1 MPRFAVLLLAAG
13 LRAGTISSTSLTVVV
28 NEVSGAIDGV
38 TYQGTPMLGGATGYG
53 FQTGSDTAT
62 FASPPAGVTVTA
74 GGGVIQA
81 TGSFGPVAW
90 VRTYT
95 LVGDVLHIV
104 MTLTNL
110 SGQPTDLRY
119 FGTYNPGGP
128 DPTENEAV
136 GAAVRATLANGVTLI
151 VGSRDPAAVVDLGS
165 NGFGALLDQGI
176 EANWLFLGSDG
187 GGATGDFGLA
197 IGFATVLAGGAS
209 ITFEYQHAYG
219 ASPAAAWA
227 AYDEAIVP
235 EPASALLA
243 AAGLAAL
250 LLRTRQRSRVGSG

>member
-1 MPRFAVLLLAAG
+1 MPRFAVFLFAAG
-13 LRAGTISSTSLTVVV
+13 LHAGTISSTNLTVVV
-28 NEVSGAIDGV
+28 NEVSGAIESV
-38 TYQGTPMLGGATGYG
+38 TYQGTPVLGVATGYG
-53 FQTGSDTAT
+53 FQRGSDPAT

-74 GGGVIQA
+74 GGGAIQA
-81 TGSFGPVAW
+81 SGSFGPFAW
-90 VRTYT
+90 VRTHT

-110 SGQPTDLRY
+110 SGEPAEIRY
-119 FGTYNPGGP
+119 FGTYNPGGS
-128 DPTENEAV
+128 DPTENDAV

-219 ASPAAAWA
+219 SSPAGAWA
-227 AYDEAIVP
+227 AYDEAVVP
-235 EPASALLA
+235 EPATALLA

-250 LLRTRQRSRVGSG
+250 LVRNRQRSRCGSG

>member
-1 MPRFAVLLLAAG
+1 MPRIAVFLFAAG
-13 LRAGTISSTSLTVVV
+13 LHAGMISSTNLTVVV
-28 NEVSGAIDGV
+28 NDVSGAIESV
-38 TYQGTPMLGGATGYG
+38 TYQGTPVLGGATGYG
-53 FQTGSDTAT
+53 FQRGSDTAT
-62 FASPPAGVTVTA
+62 FVSPPTGVTVTA
-74 GGGVIQA
+74 GGGAIQA
-81 TGSFGPVAW
+81 SGAYGPISW

-110 SGQPTDLRY
+110 SGLPAGIRY
-119 FGTYNPGGP
+119 FGTYNPAGS
-128 DPTENEAV
+128 DPTENDAV
-136 GAAVRATLANGVTLI
+136 GPAVRATLGNGVTLI

-165 NGFGALLDQGI
+165 NGFGALLDHGSKV
-176 EANWLFLGSDG
+176 NWLFLGSDG

-219 ASPAAAWA
+219 STPSAAWA

-250 LLRTRQRSRVGSG
+250 LVRNRQRSRGASG

>member
-13 LRAGTISSTSLTVVV
+13 LYAGTISSTNLTVVI
-28 NEVSGAIDGV
+28 NDASGAIESV
-38 TYQGTPMLGGATGYG
+38 TYQGTSVLGAATGYG
-53 FQTGSDTAT
+53 FQRGSDPAT
-62 FASPPAGVTVTA
+62 FVSPPAGVTVTA
-74 GGGVIQA
+74 GGGAIQA
-81 TGSFGPVAW
+81 GGSFGTVAW

-110 SGQPTDLRY
+110 SGEPVDIRY
-119 FGTYNPGGP
+119 FGTYNPGGS
-128 DPTENEAV
+128 DPTENDAV
-136 GAAVRATLANGVTLI
+136 GLAVRATLGNAVTLI

-219 ASPAAAWA
+219 SSPAAAWA
-227 AYDEAIVP
+227 AYDEAVVP
-235 EPASALLA
+235 EPAPALLA

-250 LLRTRQRSRVGSG
+250 VLRNRQRSRGASR

>member
-1 MPRFAVLLLAAG
+1 MPRFAVFVLAAG
-13 LRAGTISSTSLTVVV
+13 LHAGTISSTNLTVVV
-28 NEVSGAIDGV
+28 NEVSGAIESV
-38 TYQGTPMLGGATGYG
+38 TYQGTPVLGGATGYG
-53 FQTGSDTAT
+53 FQRGSDPAT

-74 GGGVIQA
+74 GGGAIQA
-81 TGSFGPVAW
+81 SGSFGTVGW

-104 MTLTNL
+104 MSLTNL
-110 SGQPTDLRY
+110 SGEPADVRY
-119 FGTYNPGGP
+119 FGTYNPGGSE
-128 DPTENEAV
+128 PTENEAAG
-136 GAAVRATLANGVTLI
+136 GAVAATLGNGVTLV
-151 VGSRDPAAVVDLGS
+151 VGSRDPAAVADLGS

-176 EANWLFLGSDG
+176 ETNWLFLGSDG

-209 ITFEYQHAYG
+209 ITFEYHHAYG
-219 ASPAAAWA
+219 SSPGAAWA

-250 LLRTRQRSRVGSG
+250 VLRTRQRSRGGSR